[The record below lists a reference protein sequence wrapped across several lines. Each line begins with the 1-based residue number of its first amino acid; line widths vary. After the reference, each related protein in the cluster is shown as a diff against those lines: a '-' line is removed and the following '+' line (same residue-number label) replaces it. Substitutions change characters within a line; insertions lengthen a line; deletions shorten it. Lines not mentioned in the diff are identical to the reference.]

1 LNSALIALGG
11 SLGAVSRY
19 LLSSVVSAKSSQK
32 FPTSIIT
39 VNLLGAGGL
48 GLFISYY
55 YESITYSFYT
65 CNIYLCFGVGFF
77 GAFTTFSTF
86 SMEAIGLLQRK
97 AYKYFLLYILLT
109 IIGSITLFSIGYMLM
124 QH

>member
-1 LNSALIALGG
+1 MNSALIALGG

-97 AYKYFLLYILLT
+97 AYKYFLFYILLT

>member
-1 LNSALIALGG
+1 MNAVLIALGG

-19 LLSSVVSAKSSQK
+19 LLSSLVSAKSSQK

-97 AYKYFLLYILLT
+97 SYKYFLFYILLT
-109 IIGSITLFSIGYMLM
+109 IIGSITLFSIGFMLM